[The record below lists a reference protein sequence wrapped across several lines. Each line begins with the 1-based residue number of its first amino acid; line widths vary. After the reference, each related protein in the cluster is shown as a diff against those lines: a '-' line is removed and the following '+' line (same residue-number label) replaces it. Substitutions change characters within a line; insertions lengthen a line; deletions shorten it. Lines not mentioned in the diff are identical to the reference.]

1 MSEPRGPLGL
11 IAGGGGLPVQIARAC
26 EREGRPIFV
35 IRLKGLTDPELLNF
49 PGIEAG
55 PVELGRCVRA
65 LRGAGCLSVC
75 FAGLIGRPDFSTL
88 KPDLLALKYLAGVVA
103 AAKRGDDAL
112 LRAILGV
119 FEKEGFHV
127 ESVGS
132 AGQTLTL
139 GEGALGQI
147 APRPEHLDDIR
158 LAMAAAREV
167 GVTDA
172 GQGAVARDG
181 VVLAREGYEGTD
193 AMLRRC
199 ASALNASQ
207 GERRG
212 VLAKTPKPIQDRR
225 VDLPT
230 IGVAT
235 LEHLHAAGLGGVAGE
250 AGALLIVDPEAVR
263 EAADRLGLFVMG
275 IRSDEQ

>member
-1 MSEPRGPLGL
+1 MSEPRAPLGL

-26 EREGRPIFV
+26 ERQGRPVFV

-49 PGIEAG
+49 PGVEAG
-55 PVELGRCVRA
+55 PVELGRCVKA
-65 LRGAGCLSVC
+65 LRGAGCRSVC
-75 FAGLIGRPDFSTL
+75 FAGLIGRPDFATL
-88 KPDLLALKYLAGVVA
+88 KPDLLALKYLPGVMA
-103 AAKRGDDAL
+103 AAKGGDDAL

-127 ESVGS
+127 ESVAA

-139 GEGALGQI
+139 EEGPLGQI
-147 APRPEHLDDIR
+147 APGPEHLDDIR
-158 LAMAAAREV
+158 LALGAAREV

-181 VVLAREGYEGTD
+181 VVLAREDYDGTD
-193 AMLRRC
+193 AMLGRC
-199 ASALNASQ
+199 AAAPDAAQ
-207 GERRG
+207 GERHG

-235 LEHLHAAGLGGVAGE
+235 LEHLHAAGLAGVVGE
-250 AGALLIVDPEAVR
+250 AGALLIVDPDAVR

-275 IRSDEQ
+275 VRSDKP